1 MGFYS
6 GLAAEKYDRQYSD
19 KKLLER
25 IAQYFKGQIRY
36 LLIIVVSI
44 IVRAIIEAISPV
56 IVARGLDQVHNQKL
70 PTGLFDPV
78 RHRPHIGI
86 LSWLTNFCDADILPE
101 RLLN

>member
-56 IVARGLDQVHNQKL
+56 IVARGLDQVTQSEITNRFIL
-70 PTGLFDPV
+70 
-78 RHRPHIGI
+78 I
-86 LSWLTNFCDADILPE
+86 LSGIVLILE
-101 RLLN
+101 S